1 MIRNLIYG
9 LGGYLQSN
17 SLDRGDDRVQA
28 AIWFLIIVCLAV
40 VISLMACGVTGTLV
54 FTSGW
59 FWAGAF
65 GVGAIAIID
74 WLRKK
79 DHTATIYRVAVGI
92 LVVGILM
99 LIIRVAQP
107 DASIKS
113 AAEAFRAS
121 HANGSNAIQES
132 DSKIYTPGEYTFSL
146 RSGEMTSKWLMF
158 PEGMMTNFK
167 IGSSDDKFQLIY
179 DDGQIVPAWTPEPF
193 PQKSRTKFKIVA
205 VTDQPEIKLTVR

>member
-28 AIWFLIIVCLAV
+28 AIWFLVIVCSAV
-40 VISLMACGVTGTLV
+40 VITLMACGVTGTLV

-79 DHTATIYRVAVGI
+79 DHTATIYRTAIGI
-92 LVVGILM
+92 LIVGILM

-121 HANGSNAIQES
+121 HAKRSNSIQES

-146 RSGEMTSKWLMF
+146 RAGETTPFWITF
-158 PEGMMTNFK
+158 PPGK
-167 IGSSDDKFQLIY
+167 ISQWDLTSDDNKFQIVY
-179 DDGQIVPAWTPEPF
+179 PDGEAVSAWSSGYLPSNKYT
-193 PQKSRTKFKIVA
+193 FKLVA
-205 VTDQPEIKLTVR
+205 VTDQHEIKMIVR